1 MSVSSGPQDLSGPT
15 LVVDSWPVLEWLRKR
30 DPAHSIFAEILE
42 AVSSRELHLQMSRIN
57 YGEVFYNIV
66 HKWGLLEAKAHRA
79 KVMAL
84 PITLISVN
92 DALVDEAV
100 ALKSI
105 YPIAY
110 ADAFAEALAI
120 RMNAPVVTGDPDFR
134 KLAGLGVIKIRWLG
148 A

>member
-1 MSVSSGPQDLSGPT
+1 MSESSGSRDLSGPT

-30 DPAHSIFAEILE
+30 EPAHSMFAEILE
-42 AVSSRELHLQMSRIN
+42 AAAARELHLQMSRIN

-66 HKWGLLEAKAHRA
+66 HRWGLEEAKSHRA
-79 KVMAL
+79 KFTAL
-84 PITLISVN
+84 PITLISVD

-110 ADAFAEALAI
+110 ADAFAAALAI
-120 RMNAPVVTGDPDFR
+120 RCDAPVVTGDPDFR
-134 KLAGLGVIKIRWLG
+134 KLAKLDVVKVRWLG

>member
-1 MSVSSGPQDLSGPT
+1 MSESSGSQDLSGPT

-30 DPAHSIFAEILE
+30 EPAHSLFAEILE
-42 AVSSRELHLQMSRIN
+42 AASARELHLEMSRIN

-66 HKWGLLEAKAHRA
+66 HRWGLEHAESYRG

-84 PITLISVN
+84 PITLISVD
-92 DALVDEAV
+92 DALIDEAV

-110 ADAFAEALAI
+110 ADAFAAALAI
-120 RMNAPVVTGDPDFR
+120 RTDAPVVTGYPDFR
-134 KLAGLGVIKIRWLG
+134 KLAGLGVVKLRWLG